1 MEKGNISIVYHS
13 QQGHT
18 KQVAQILAQSM
29 SSELTDV
36 NLVDVEDVA
45 TNMELLHESDTIIFG
60 CPTYF
65 GNVSADFKQFMERTG
80 KFWYKQL
87 WKDKLAAGFTLSSTT
102 NGDKLNTLISL
113 SLFAAQ
119 HSMLWI
125 SQGILPR
132 FCNDEQTDGQNRLAS
147 YLGLMVQCANG
158 SDVQPLHPGDLLT
171 IELFAQRIVDI
182 TLKYKNLKIYSYDTR
197 RN

>member
-29 SSELTDV
+29 SSELTGV

-182 TLKYKNLKIYSYDTR
+182 TLKYKNLKIYNYDTR

>member
-29 SSELTDV
+29 SSELTGV

>member
-147 YLGLMVQCANG
+147 YLGLMVQCTNG